1 MIGWDEIYEELFTG
15 SNGKKLISFQTLT
28 QKHAS
33 GLKASG
39 AVFRWTT
46 GRGYAKRAR
55 IAGWKSVIQ
64 NYFIK
69 LGQIEDAE
77 RVKAKA
83 IKKQQKADLS
93 MKVMKAALEQTK
105 EMIKTNQNRS

>member
-1 MIGWDEIYEELFTG
+1 MDCLLVGWEEIHQELFIG
-15 SNGKKLISFQTLT
+15 NNGKTLISYQTLT
-28 QKHAS
+28 NKHGP
-33 GLKASG
+33 GLKAAG

-83 IKKQQKADLS
+83 LKKQQKADIDH
-93 MKVMKAALEQTK
+93 A
-105 EMIKTNQNRS
+105 